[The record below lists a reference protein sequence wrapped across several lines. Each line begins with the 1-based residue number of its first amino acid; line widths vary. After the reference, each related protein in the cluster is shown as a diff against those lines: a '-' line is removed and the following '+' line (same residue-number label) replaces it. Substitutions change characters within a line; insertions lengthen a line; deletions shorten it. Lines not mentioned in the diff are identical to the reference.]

1 MKKFILNSILFLFIL
16 NSYSQQKN
24 KDASFKSSQLE
35 YKFIPSITDQIKDG
49 TFIYAEES
57 NGPEVER
64 KDKKLRLNKATVGK
78 GFPLGDDP
86 LLYIQNNATIK
97 ASKEPIIVFETMT
110 SSNSCPSDPT
120 GSVGPN
126 HYLAAWNSAYQV
138 YDKEGNNL
146 TPASSLTSLFGQDN
160 FGDPVVLYDAQVDRF
175 VITSMGQSS
184 LQLAIS
190 QTSDPVNGGWHV
202 YSASSSLTVFQTT
215 GLPDYPHYAI
225 WSDGYYVSVNANA
238 NDFYVLE
245 RDKIIDGNPTA
256 TIQAGSAP
264 SLATGGLASPHFFS
278 VTGDN
283 HPANGNATMVYFQD
297 DTWGGVSQDHLKLW
311 TVNIDWSNPNNSSI
325 SNPSQINTA
334 SFNSVFDGGSFQNLT
349 LPNGYDI
356 DACQGIVMQLAQF
369 RKFPSHNSAIF
380 NFTIDVDGSSA
391 KKAGIR
397 WYELRQDADGEPWTI
412 YQEGTYTAPDGKNAF
427 VGSMAMDLQGNIGMG
442 YTSMSTS
449 ENIAINYTGRYA
461 TDPLNQMTVSEENIA
476 TSTANPNSCGGR
488 YADYAHLSVD
498 PTNDKTFWFVSEY
511 FSPGRRD
518 VVGAFQIAA
527 NYANDIGVVS
537 VDTPVSGLLSNSE
550 SVTVSIFN
558 YGEDAVSNFD
568 VSYQLD
574 SGTIITETY
583 SGTVESTE
591 TVQHTFSTTADLST
605 VGQTYVIYSYTSLSG
620 DEDSSND
627 GITKD
632 VQHLNP
638 NDLGVTGISSP
649 VSGTNLSATELVT
662 IEITN
667 FGGAEQSNF
676 EVSYEFNGEQVTEIV
691 DGPLAGNSS
700 TDYIFTQTADLSAFG
715 LYEITVTVNI
725 ENDSDD
731 SNNSISVNINNSNC
745 TPTGDLSFGDGFHL
759 FQVGDINN
767 NTGSGGP
774 GYEDFTNLSTDLE
787 QGSTN
792 DLTVTTGYGNQNIR
806 VWIDFNDDFVFT
818 LDEVVVDNYV
828 IAPGGA
834 AGSYTETM
842 QLVVPD
848 DAGLGEHIMRAKT
861 NWNAPVPD
869 DACEETNYG
878 ETEDYIVNI
887 VESLGIDDSIL
898 ANSEFRIISQDNN
911 QFNISLSTLYNK
923 DISFSVY
930 NVSGQVIVFN
940 NISKN
945 SDKYLYD
952 LDMSYAAAG
961 VYLVKMGNSS
971 IGHRVGKIIVK

>member
-1 MKKFILNSILFLFIL
+1 MVKNIKLLVSIVGFFLFIS
-16 NSYSQQKN
+16 SYSQQSEIQKPSWTATL
-24 KDASFKSSQLE
+24 DYRFV
-35 YKFIPSITDQIKDG
+35 PSISDQIKDG
-49 TFIYAEES
+49 TFIPADEDAY
-57 NGPEVER
+57 
-64 KDKKLRLNKATVGK
+64 KKLGREKRWHGNKVVPGK
-78 GFPLGDDP
+78 GLPNGDDP
-86 LLYIQNNATIK
+86 LLYLQENVVTK
-97 ASKEPIIVFETMT
+97 SSRDPILTFETT
-110 SSNSCPSDPT
+110 SNTATPSDPT
-120 GSVGPN
+120 GEIGRDYYFAS
-126 HYLAAWNSAYQV
+126 WNSSFRFF
-138 YDKEGNNL
+138 NL
-146 TPASSLTSLFGQDN
+146 DGTAASPPSSLSTLFGSDES
-160 FGDPVVLYDAQVDRF
+160 GDPIAMYDSEADRYI
-175 VITSMGQSS
+175 ITSMGSS
-184 LQLAIS
+184 GLNFAIS
-190 QTSDPVNGGWHV
+190 QTNDPILGGWHV
-202 YSASSSLTVFQTT
+202 YNAMSFGTDGQF
-215 GLPDYPHYAI
+215 PDYPKYSI
-225 WSDGYYVSVNANA
+225 WSDGYYCTTNTSAN
-238 NDFYVLE
+238 NLYVLE
-245 RDKIIDGNPTA
+245 RDKIIDGDPTA
-256 TIQAGSAP
+256 SIQGFDAPQMITSGFASAQV
-264 SLATGGLASPHFFS
+264 LDITN
-278 VTGDN
+278 DD
-283 HPANGNATMVYFQD
+283 HPAAGNATMVYMQD
-297 DTWGGVSQDHLKLW
+297 DAWNQVLTDHLKIW
-311 TVNIDWSNPNNSSI
+311 TINIDWENSNNSSI
-325 SNPSQINTA
+325 STPYQLPTS
-334 SFNSVFDGGSFQNLT
+334 SFTSVFDGGSFANLT
-349 LPNGYDI
+349 QSSGPDI
-356 DACQGIVMQLAQF
+356 DAMQATLMNQAQF
-369 RKFPSHNSAIF
+369 RKFPTHNSAVF
-380 NFTIDVDGSSA
+380 NFVVDVLSGSDEQA
-391 KKAGIR
+391 AVR
-397 WYELRQDADGEPWTI
+397 WYELRQDADGEPWVI
-412 YQEGTYTAPDGKNAF
+412 YQEGTYTAPEGRHAF
-427 VGSMAMDLQGNIGMG
+427 GASMAMDIQGNIGMG
-442 YTSMSTS
+442 YTSMSETAP
-449 ENIAINYTGRYA
+449 ITLRYTGRYA
-461 TDPLNQMTVSEENIA
+461 NDPSGQMTIEENLIGQSNA
-476 TSTANPNSCGGR
+476 TNPNTR
-488 YADYAHLSVD
+488 YADYAHMSVD
-498 PTNDKTFWFVSEY
+498 PSNDKTFWFISEY
-511 FSPGRRD
+511 FKPGRRD
-518 VVGAFQIAA
+518 LVGTFQIAA

-605 VGQTYVIYSYTSLSG
+605 VGQTYVINSYTSLSG

-627 GITKD
+627 GITED
-632 VQHLNP
+632 IQHLNP

-676 EVSYEFNGEQVTEIV
+676 EVSYEINGEQVTETV

-715 LYEITVTVNI
+715 LYEITAIVNI

-848 DAGLGEHIMRAKT
+848 DATLGEHIMRAKT

-869 DACEETNYG
+869 DACEETQYA

-971 IGHRVGKIIVK
+971 IGYRVGKIIVK

>member
-1 MKKFILNSILFLFIL
+1 MVKDTKILFSLLGFFLFSF
-16 NSYSQQKN
+16 SYSQQSETQKPSWT
-24 KDASFKSSQLE
+24 ATLE
-35 YKFIPSITDQIKDG
+35 YRFVPSISDQIKDG
-49 TFIYAEES
+49 TFVPADE
-57 NGPEVER
+57 
-64 KDKKLRLNKATVGK
+64 DAHKKLGREKRWHGNKVVPGK
-78 GFPLGDDP
+78 GLPNGDDP
-86 LLYIQNNATIK
+86 LLYLQENVVTK
-97 ASKEPIIVFETMT
+97 SSRDPILTFETT
-110 SSNSCPSDPT
+110 SNTATPSDPT
-120 GSVGPN
+120 GEIGRDYYFAS
-126 HYLAAWNSAYQV
+126 WNSSFRFFNIDGTTAS
-138 YDKEGNNL
+138 
-146 TPASSLTSLFGQDN
+146 PPSSLSTLFGNDES
-160 FGDPVVLYDAQVDRF
+160 GDPIAMYDSEADRYI
-175 VITSMGQSS
+175 ITSMGGSG
-184 LQLAIS
+184 LNFAIS
-190 QTSDPVNGGWHV
+190 QTNDPILGGWHV
-202 YSASSSLTVFQTT
+202 YNASSFGTDGQF
-215 GLPDYPHYAI
+215 PDYPKYSI
-225 WSDGYYVSVNANA
+225 WSDGYYCTTNTSAN
-238 NDFYVLE
+238 NLYVLE
-245 RDKIIDGNPTA
+245 RDKIIDGDPTA
-256 TIQAGSAP
+256 SIQGFNAPQMITSGFASAQV
-264 SLATGGLASPHFFS
+264 LDITN
-278 VTGDN
+278 DD
-283 HPANGNATMVYFQD
+283 HPAAGNATMVYLQD
-297 DTWGGVSQDHLKLW
+297 DAWNQVLTDHLKIW
-311 TVNIDWSNPNNSSI
+311 TINIDWENPNNSSM
-325 SNPSQINTA
+325 STPYQLPTS
-334 SFNSVFDGGSFQNLT
+334 SFTSVFDGGSFANLT
-349 LPNGYDI
+349 QSSGPDI
-356 DACQGIVMQLAQF
+356 DAMQATLMNQAQF
-369 RKFPSHNSAIF
+369 RKFPTHNSAVF
-380 NFTIDVDGSSA
+380 NFVVDVLSGSDEQA
-391 KKAGIR
+391 AVR
-397 WYELRQDADGEPWTI
+397 WYELRQDADGEPWVI
-412 YQEGTYTAPDGKNAF
+412 YQEGTYTAPDGRHAF
-427 VGSMAMDLQGNIGMG
+427 GASMAMDIQGNIGMG
-442 YTSMSTS
+442 YTSMSETAP
-449 ENIAINYTGRYA
+449 ITLRYTGRYA
-461 TDPLNQMTVSEENIA
+461 NDPSGQMTIEENLIGQSNA
-476 TSTANPNSCGGR
+476 TNPNTR
-488 YADYAHLSVD
+488 YADYAHMSVD
-498 PTNDKTFWFVSEY
+498 PSNDKTFWFISEY
-511 FSPGRRD
+511 FKPGRRD
-518 VVGAFQIAA
+518 LVGTFQIAA

-627 GITKD
+627 GTTEDI
-632 VQHLNP
+632 QHLNP
-638 NDLGVTGISSP
+638 NDLGVTEILSP
-649 VSGTNLSATELVT
+649 VSGTNLSANELVT

-676 EVSYEFNGEQVTEIV
+676 EVSYELNGEQVTETV

-715 LYEITVTVNI
+715 LYEITATVNI
-725 ENDSDD
+725 ENDSDE
-731 SNNSISVNINNSNC
+731 SNNSISVNVNNSNC

-767 NTGSGGP
+767 NTGEGGP

-828 IAPGGA
+828 IAPGSA
-834 AGSYTETM
+834 AGDYTETM

-848 DAGLGEHIMRAKT
+848 DATLGEHIMRAKT

-911 QFNISLSTLYNK
+911 QFNISLSTLYND

-971 IGHRVGKIIVK
+971 IGYRVGKIIVK

>member
-1 MKKFILNSILFLFIL
+1 MVKNIKLLVSLFGFFLFIS
-16 NSYSQQKN
+16 SYSQQSEIQKPSWTATL
-24 KDASFKSSQLE
+24 DYRFV
-35 YKFIPSITDQIKDG
+35 PSISDQIKDG
-49 TFIYAEES
+49 TFVPADEDAY
-57 NGPEVER
+57 
-64 KDKKLRLNKATVGK
+64 KKLGREKRWHGNKVVPGK
-78 GFPLGDDP
+78 GLPNGDDP
-86 LLYIQNNATIK
+86 LLYLQENVVTK
-97 ASKEPIIVFETMT
+97 SSRDPILTFETT
-110 SSNSCPSDPT
+110 SNTATPSDPT
-120 GSVGPN
+120 GEIGRDYYFAS
-126 HYLAAWNSAYQV
+126 WNSSFRFFNIDGTTAS
-138 YDKEGNNL
+138 
-146 TPASSLTSLFGQDN
+146 PPSSLSTLFGNDES
-160 FGDPVVLYDAQVDRF
+160 GDPIAMYDSEADRYI
-175 VITSMGQSS
+175 ITSMGSS
-184 LQLAIS
+184 GLNFAIS
-190 QTSDPVNGGWHV
+190 QTNDPILGGWHV
-202 YSASSSLTVFQTT
+202 YNAMSFGTDGQF
-215 GLPDYPHYAI
+215 PDYPKYSI
-225 WSDGYYVSVNANA
+225 WSDGYYCTTNTSAN
-238 NDFYVLE
+238 NLYVLE
-245 RDKIIDGNPTA
+245 RDKIIDGDPTA
-256 TIQAGSAP
+256 SIQGFDAPQMITSGFASAQV
-264 SLATGGLASPHFFS
+264 LDITN
-278 VTGDN
+278 DD
-283 HPANGNATMVYFQD
+283 HPAPGNATMVYMQD
-297 DTWGGVSQDHLKLW
+297 DAWNQVLTDHLKIW
-311 TVNIDWSNPNNSSI
+311 TINIDWDNSNNSSI
-325 SNPSQINTA
+325 STPYQLPTS
-334 SFNSVFDGGSFQNLT
+334 SFTSVFDGGSFANLT
-349 LPNGYDI
+349 QSSGPDI
-356 DACQGIVMQLAQF
+356 DAMQATLMNQAQF
-369 RKFPSHNSAIF
+369 RKFPTHNSAVF
-380 NFTIDVDGSSA
+380 NFVVDVLSGSDELA
-391 KKAGIR
+391 AVR
-397 WYELRQDADGEPWTI
+397 WYELRQDADGEPWVI
-412 YQEGTYTAPDGKNAF
+412 YQEGTYTAPEGRHAF
-427 VGSMAMDLQGNIGMG
+427 GASMAMDIQGNIGMG
-442 YTSMSTS
+442 YTSMSATAP
-449 ENIAINYTGRYA
+449 ITLRYTGRYA
-461 TDPLNQMTVSEENIA
+461 NDPSGQMTIEENLIGQSNA
-476 TSTANPNSCGGR
+476 TNPNTR
-488 YADYAHLSVD
+488 YADYAHMSVD
-498 PTNDKTFWFVSEY
+498 PSNDKTFWFISEY
-511 FSPGRRD
+511 FKPGRRD
-518 VVGAFQIAA
+518 LVGTFQIAA

-627 GITKD
+627 GITQD

-676 EVSYEFNGEQVTEIV
+676 EVSYELNGEQVTETV

-715 LYEITVTVNI
+715 LYEITATVNI

-818 LDEVVVDNYV
+818 LDEIVVDNYV

-848 DAGLGEHIMRAKT
+848 DAILGEHIMRAKT

-887 VESLGIDDSIL
+887 VESLGIDDSVL

-911 QFNISLSTLYNK
+911 QFNISLSTLYNE

-930 NVSGQVIVFN
+930 NISGQVIVFN

-971 IGHRVGKIIVK
+971 IGYRVGKIIVK

>member
-1 MKKFILNSILFLFIL
+1 MVKDTKILFSLLGFFLFSF
-16 NSYSQQKN
+16 SYSQQSETQKPSWT
-24 KDASFKSSQLE
+24 ATLE
-35 YKFIPSITDQIKDG
+35 YRFVPSISDQIKDG
-49 TFIYAEES
+49 TFVPADE
-57 NGPEVER
+57 
-64 KDKKLRLNKATVGK
+64 DAHKKLGREKRWHGNKVVPGK
-78 GFPLGDDP
+78 GLPNGDDP
-86 LLYIQNNATIK
+86 LLYLQENVVTK
-97 ASKEPIIVFETMT
+97 SSRDPILTFETT
-110 SSNSCPSDPT
+110 SNTATPSDPT
-120 GSVGPN
+120 GEIGRDYYFAS
-126 HYLAAWNSAYQV
+126 WNSSFRFFNIDGTTAS
-138 YDKEGNNL
+138 
-146 TPASSLTSLFGQDN
+146 PPSSLSTLFGNDES
-160 FGDPVVLYDAQVDRF
+160 GDPIAMYDSEADRYI
-175 VITSMGQSS
+175 ITSMGGSG
-184 LQLAIS
+184 LNFAIS
-190 QTSDPVNGGWHV
+190 QTNDPILGGWHV
-202 YSASSSLTVFQTT
+202 YNASSFGTDGQF
-215 GLPDYPHYAI
+215 PDYPKYSI
-225 WSDGYYVSVNANA
+225 WSDGYYCTTNTSAN
-238 NDFYVLE
+238 NLYVLE
-245 RDKIIDGNPTA
+245 RDKIIDGDPTA
-256 TIQAGSAP
+256 SIQGFNAPQMITSGFASAQV
-264 SLATGGLASPHFFS
+264 LDITN
-278 VTGDN
+278 DD
-283 HPANGNATMVYFQD
+283 HPAAGNATMVYLQD
-297 DTWGGVSQDHLKLW
+297 DAWNQVLTDHLKIW
-311 TVNIDWSNPNNSSI
+311 TINIDWENPNNSSM
-325 SNPSQINTA
+325 STPYQLPTS
-334 SFNSVFDGGSFQNLT
+334 SFTSVFDGGSFANLT
-349 LPNGYDI
+349 QSSGPDI
-356 DACQGIVMQLAQF
+356 DAMQATLMNQAQF
-369 RKFPSHNSAIF
+369 RKFPTHNSAVF
-380 NFTIDVDGSSA
+380 NFVVDVLSGSDEQA
-391 KKAGIR
+391 AVR
-397 WYELRQDADGEPWTI
+397 WYELRQDADGEPWFI
-412 YQEGTYTAPDGKNAF
+412 YQEGTYTAPDGRHAF
-427 VGSMAMDLQGNIGMG
+427 GASMAMDIQGNIGMG
-442 YTSMSTS
+442 YTSMSETAP
-449 ENIAINYTGRYA
+449 ITLRYTGRYA
-461 TDPLNQMTVSEENIA
+461 NDPSGQMTIEENLIGQSNA
-476 TSTANPNSCGGR
+476 TNPNTR
-488 YADYAHLSVD
+488 YADYAHMSVD
-498 PTNDKTFWFVSEY
+498 PSNDKTFWFISEY
-511 FSPGRRD
+511 FKPGRRD
-518 VVGAFQIAA
+518 LVGTFQIAA

-605 VGQTYVIYSYTSLSG
+605 VGQTYVIYSYTALSG

-649 VSGTNLSATELVT
+649 VSGTNLSANELVT

-676 EVSYEFNGEQVTEIV
+676 EVSYELNGEQVTETV

-715 LYEITVTVNI
+715 LYEITATVNI
-725 ENDSDD
+725 ENDSDE
-731 SNNSISVNINNSNC
+731 SNNSISVNVNNSNC

-767 NTGSGGP
+767 NTGEGGP

-828 IAPGGA
+828 IAPGSA
-834 AGSYTETM
+834 AGDYTETM

-848 DAGLGEHIMRAKT
+848 DATLGEHIMRAKT

-911 QFNISLSTLYNK
+911 QFNISLSTLYND

-971 IGHRVGKIIVK
+971 IGYRVGKIIVK

>member
-1 MKKFILNSILFLFIL
+1 MVKDTKILFSLLGFFLFSF
-16 NSYSQQKN
+16 SYSQQSETQKPSWT
-24 KDASFKSSQLE
+24 ATLE
-35 YKFIPSITDQIKDG
+35 YRFVPSISDQIKDG
-49 TFIYAEES
+49 TFVPADE
-57 NGPEVER
+57 
-64 KDKKLRLNKATVGK
+64 DAHKKLGREKRWHGNKVVPGK
-78 GFPLGDDP
+78 GLPNGDDP
-86 LLYIQNNATIK
+86 LLYLQENVVTK
-97 ASKEPIIVFETMT
+97 SSRDPILTFETT
-110 SSNSCPSDPT
+110 SNTATPSDPT
-120 GSVGPN
+120 GEIGRDYYFAS
-126 HYLAAWNSAYQV
+126 WNSSFRFFNIDGTTAS
-138 YDKEGNNL
+138 
-146 TPASSLTSLFGQDN
+146 PPSSLSTLFGNDES
-160 FGDPVVLYDAQVDRF
+160 GDPIAMYDSEADRYI
-175 VITSMGQSS
+175 ITSMGGSG
-184 LQLAIS
+184 LNFAIS
-190 QTSDPVNGGWHV
+190 QTNDPILGGWHV
-202 YSASSSLTVFQTT
+202 YNASSFGTDGQF
-215 GLPDYPHYAI
+215 PDYPKYSI
-225 WSDGYYVSVNANA
+225 WSDGYYCTTNTSAN
-238 NDFYVLE
+238 NLYVLE
-245 RDKIIDGNPTA
+245 RDKIIDGDPTA
-256 TIQAGSAP
+256 SIQGFNAPQMITSGFASAQV
-264 SLATGGLASPHFFS
+264 LDITN
-278 VTGDN
+278 DD
-283 HPANGNATMVYFQD
+283 HPAAGNATMVYLQD
-297 DTWGGVSQDHLKLW
+297 DAWNQVLTDHLKIW
-311 TVNIDWSNPNNSSI
+311 TINIDWENPNNSSM
-325 SNPSQINTA
+325 STPYQLPTS
-334 SFNSVFDGGSFQNLT
+334 SFTSVFDGGSFANLT
-349 LPNGYDI
+349 QSSGPDI
-356 DACQGIVMQLAQF
+356 DAMQATLMNQAQF
-369 RKFPSHNSAIF
+369 RKFPTHNSAVF
-380 NFTIDVDGSSA
+380 NFVVDVLSGSDEQA
-391 KKAGIR
+391 AVR
-397 WYELRQDADGEPWTI
+397 WYELRQDADGEPWVI
-412 YQEGTYTAPDGKNAF
+412 YQEGTYTAPDGRHAF
-427 VGSMAMDLQGNIGMG
+427 GASMAMDIQGNIGMG
-442 YTSMSTS
+442 YTSMSETAP
-449 ENIAINYTGRYA
+449 ITLRYTGRYA
-461 TDPLNQMTVSEENIA
+461 NDPSGQMTIEENLIGQSNA
-476 TSTANPNSCGGR
+476 TNPNTR
-488 YADYAHLSVD
+488 YADYAHMSVD
-498 PTNDKTFWFVSEY
+498 PSNDKTFWFISEY
-511 FSPGRRD
+511 FKPGRRD
-518 VVGAFQIAA
+518 LVGTFQIAA

-605 VGQTYVIYSYTSLSG
+605 VGQTYVIYSYTALSG

-649 VSGTNLSATELVT
+649 VSGTNLSANELVT

-676 EVSYEFNGEQVTEIV
+676 EVSYELNGEQVTETV

-715 LYEITVTVNI
+715 LYEITATVNI
-725 ENDSDD
+725 ENDSDE
-731 SNNSISVNINNSNC
+731 SNNSISVNVNNSNC

-767 NTGSGGP
+767 NTGEGGP

-828 IAPGGA
+828 IAPGSA
-834 AGSYTETM
+834 AGDYTETM

-848 DAGLGEHIMRAKT
+848 DATLGEHIMRAKT

-911 QFNISLSTLYNK
+911 QFNISLSTLYND

-971 IGHRVGKIIVK
+971 IGYRVGKIVVK

>member
-1 MKKFILNSILFLFIL
+1 MVKNIKLLVSLLGFFLFSS
-16 NSYSQQKN
+16 SYSQQSEIQKPSWTATL
-24 KDASFKSSQLE
+24 DYRFV
-35 YKFIPSITDQIKDG
+35 PSISDQIKDG
-49 TFIYAEES
+49 TFVPADE
-57 NGPEVER
+57 
-64 KDKKLRLNKATVGK
+64 DAHKKLGREKRWHGNKVVPGK
-78 GFPLGDDP
+78 GLPNGDDP
-86 LLYIQNNATIK
+86 LLYLQENVVTK
-97 ASKEPIIVFETMT
+97 SSRDPILTFETT
-110 SSNSCPSDPT
+110 SNTATPSDPT
-120 GSVGPN
+120 GEIGRDYYFAS
-126 HYLAAWNSAYQV
+126 WNSSFRFFNIDGTTASP
-138 YDKEGNNL
+138 
-146 TPASSLTSLFGQDN
+146 PASLSTLFGNDES
-160 FGDPVVLYDAQVDRF
+160 GDPIALYDSEADRYI
-175 VITSMGQSS
+175 ITSMGSS
-184 LQLAIS
+184 GLNFAIS
-190 QTSDPVNGGWHV
+190 QTNDPILGGWHV
-202 YSASSSLTVFQTT
+202 YNAMSFGTDGQF
-215 GLPDYPHYAI
+215 PDYPKYSI
-225 WSDGYYVSVNANA
+225 WSDGYYCTTNTSAN
-238 NDFYVLE
+238 NLYVLE
-245 RDKIIDGNPTA
+245 RDKIIDGDPTA
-256 TIQAGSAP
+256 SIQGFNAPQMITSGFASAQV
-264 SLATGGLASPHFFS
+264 LDITN
-278 VTGDN
+278 DD
-283 HPANGNATMVYFQD
+283 HPAPGNATMVYMQD
-297 DTWGGVSQDHLKLW
+297 DAWNQVPTDHLKIW
-311 TVNIDWSNPNNSSI
+311 TINIDWDNSNNSSI
-325 SNPSQINTA
+325 STPYQLPTS
-334 SFNSVFDGGSFQNLT
+334 SFTSVFDGGSFANLT
-349 LPNGYDI
+349 QSSGPDI
-356 DACQGIVMQLAQF
+356 DAMQATLMNQAQF
-369 RKFPSHNSAIF
+369 RKFPTHNSAVF
-380 NFTIDVDGSSA
+380 NFVVDVLSGSDEQA
-391 KKAGIR
+391 AVR
-397 WYELRQDADGEPWTI
+397 WYELRQDADGEPWVI
-412 YQEGTYTAPDGKNAF
+412 YQEGTYTAPDGRHAF
-427 VGSMAMDLQGNIGMG
+427 GASMAMDIQGNIGMG
-442 YTSMSTS
+442 YTSMSATAP
-449 ENIAINYTGRYA
+449 ITLRYTGRYA
-461 TDPLNQMTVSEENIA
+461 NDPSGQMTIEENLIGQSNA
-476 TSTANPNSCGGR
+476 TNPNTR
-488 YADYAHLSVD
+488 YADYAHMSVD
-498 PTNDKTFWFVSEY
+498 PSNDKTFWFISEY
-511 FSPGRRD
+511 FKPGRRD
-518 VVGAFQIAA
+518 LVGTFQIAA
-527 NYANDIGVVS
+527 NYSNDIGVVS

-605 VGQTYVIYSYTSLSG
+605 VGQTYVIVSYTSLSG

-627 GITKD
+627 GITQD

-638 NDLGVTGISSP
+638 NDLGVTEILSP

-676 EVSYEFNGEQVTEIV
+676 EVSYELNGEPVTETV

-700 TDYIFTQTADLSAFG
+700 IDYIFTQTADLSAFG
-715 LYEITVTVNI
+715 LYEITATVNI

-745 TPTGDLSFGDGFHL
+745 TPTGDLSYGDGFHL

-774 GYEDFTNLSTDLE
+774 GYEDFTNLSTALE

-848 DAGLGEHIMRAKT
+848 DATLGEHIMRAKT

-887 VESLGIDDSIL
+887 VESLGIDDSVL

-911 QFNISLSTLYNK
+911 QFNISLSTLYNE

-930 NVSGQVIVFN
+930 NISGQVIVFN

-945 SDKYLYD
+945 TDKYLYD

-971 IGHRVGKIIVK
+971 IGYRVGKIIVK

>member
-1 MKKFILNSILFLFIL
+1 MVKDTKILFSLLGFFLFSF
-16 NSYSQQKN
+16 SYSQQ
-24 KDASFKSSQLE
+24 SESQKPSWTATLE
-35 YKFIPSITDQIKDG
+35 YRFVPSISDQIKDG
-49 TFIYAEES
+49 TFVPADE
-57 NGPEVER
+57 
-64 KDKKLRLNKATVGK
+64 DAHKKLGREKRWHGNKVVPGK
-78 GFPLGDDP
+78 GLPNGDDP
-86 LLYIQNNATIK
+86 LLYLQENVVTK
-97 ASKEPIIVFETMT
+97 SSRDPILTFETT
-110 SSNSCPSDPT
+110 SNTATPSDPT
-120 GSVGPN
+120 GEIGRDYYFAS
-126 HYLAAWNSAYQV
+126 WNSSFRFFNIDGTTAS
-138 YDKEGNNL
+138 
-146 TPASSLTSLFGQDN
+146 PPSSLSTLFGNDES
-160 FGDPVVLYDAQVDRF
+160 GDPIAMYDSEADRYI
-175 VITSMGQSS
+175 ITSMGGSG
-184 LQLAIS
+184 LNFAIS
-190 QTSDPVNGGWHV
+190 QTNDPILGGWHV
-202 YSASSSLTVFQTT
+202 YNASSFGTDGQF
-215 GLPDYPHYAI
+215 PDYPKYSI
-225 WSDGYYVSVNANA
+225 WSDGYYCTTNTSAN
-238 NDFYVLE
+238 NLYVLE
-245 RDKIIDGNPTA
+245 RDKIIDGDPTA
-256 TIQAGSAP
+256 SIQGFNAPQMITSGFASAQV
-264 SLATGGLASPHFFS
+264 LDITN
-278 VTGDN
+278 DD
-283 HPANGNATMVYFQD
+283 HPAAGNATMVYLQD
-297 DTWGGVSQDHLKLW
+297 DAWNQVLTDHLKIW
-311 TVNIDWSNPNNSSI
+311 TINIDWENPNNSSM
-325 SNPSQINTA
+325 STPYQLPTS
-334 SFNSVFDGGSFQNLT
+334 SFTSVFDGGSFANLT
-349 LPNGYDI
+349 QSSGPDI
-356 DACQGIVMQLAQF
+356 DAMQATLMNQAQF
-369 RKFPSHNSAIF
+369 RKFPTHNSAVF
-380 NFTIDVDGSSA
+380 NFVVDVLSGSDEQA
-391 KKAGIR
+391 AVR
-397 WYELRQDADGEPWTI
+397 WYELRQDADGEPWVI
-412 YQEGTYTAPDGKNAF
+412 YQEGTYTAPDGRHAF
-427 VGSMAMDLQGNIGMG
+427 GASMAMDIQGNIGMG
-442 YTSMSTS
+442 YTSMSETAP
-449 ENIAINYTGRYA
+449 ITLRYTGRYA
-461 TDPLNQMTVSEENIA
+461 NDPSGQMTIEENLIGQSNA
-476 TSTANPNSCGGR
+476 TNPNTR
-488 YADYAHLSVD
+488 YADYAHMSVD
-498 PTNDKTFWFVSEY
+498 PSNDKTFWFISEY
-511 FSPGRRD
+511 FKPGRRD
-518 VVGAFQIAA
+518 LVGTFQIAA

-605 VGQTYVIYSYTSLSG
+605 VGQTYVIYSYTALSG

-632 VQHLNP
+632 VQHLNT

-649 VSGTNLSATELVT
+649 VSGTNLSANELVT

-676 EVSYEFNGEQVTEIV
+676 EVSYELNGEQVTETV

-715 LYEITVTVNI
+715 LYEITATVNI
-725 ENDSDD
+725 ENDSDE
-731 SNNSISVNINNSNC
+731 SNNSISVNVNNSNC

-767 NTGSGGP
+767 NTGEGGP

-828 IAPGGA
+828 IAPGSA
-834 AGSYTETM
+834 AGDYTETM

-848 DAGLGEHIMRAKT
+848 DATLGEHIMRAKT

-887 VESLGIDDSIL
+887 VESLGIDDSVL

-911 QFNISLSTLYNK
+911 QFNISLSTLYND

-971 IGHRVGKIIVK
+971 IGYRVGKIIVK

>member
-1 MKKFILNSILFLFIL
+1 MVKNIKLLVSLFGFFLFIS
-16 NSYSQQKN
+16 SYSQQSEIQKPSWTATL
-24 KDASFKSSQLE
+24 DYRFV
-35 YKFIPSITDQIKDG
+35 PSISDQIKDG
-49 TFIYAEES
+49 TFVPADEDAY
-57 NGPEVER
+57 
-64 KDKKLRLNKATVGK
+64 KKLGREKRWHGNKVVPGK
-78 GFPLGDDP
+78 GLPNGDDP
-86 LLYIQNNATIK
+86 LLYLQENVVTK
-97 ASKEPIIVFETMT
+97 SSRDPILTFETT
-110 SSNSCPSDPT
+110 SNTATPSDPT
-120 GSVGPN
+120 GEIGRDYYFAS
-126 HYLAAWNSAYQV
+126 WNSSFRFFNIDGTTAS
-138 YDKEGNNL
+138 
-146 TPASSLTSLFGQDN
+146 PPSSLSTLFGNDES
-160 FGDPVVLYDAQVDRF
+160 GDPIAMYDSEADRYI
-175 VITSMGQSS
+175 ITSMGSS
-184 LQLAIS
+184 GLNFAIS
-190 QTSDPVNGGWHV
+190 QTNDPILGGWHV
-202 YSASSSLTVFQTT
+202 YNAMSFGTDGQF
-215 GLPDYPHYAI
+215 PDYPKYSI
-225 WSDGYYVSVNANA
+225 WSDGYYCTTNTSAN
-238 NDFYVLE
+238 NLYVLE
-245 RDKIIDGNPTA
+245 RDKIIDGDPTA
-256 TIQAGSAP
+256 SIQGFDAPQMITSGFASAQV
-264 SLATGGLASPHFFS
+264 LDITN
-278 VTGDN
+278 DD
-283 HPANGNATMVYFQD
+283 HPAPGNATMVYMQD
-297 DTWGGVSQDHLKLW
+297 DAWNQVLTDHLKIW
-311 TVNIDWSNPNNSSI
+311 TINIDWDNSNNSSI
-325 SNPSQINTA
+325 STPYQLPTS
-334 SFNSVFDGGSFQNLT
+334 SFTSVFDGGSFANLT
-349 LPNGYDI
+349 QSSGPDI
-356 DACQGIVMQLAQF
+356 DAMQATLMNQAQF
-369 RKFPSHNSAIF
+369 RKFPTHNSAVF
-380 NFTIDVDGSSA
+380 NFVVDVLSGSDELA
-391 KKAGIR
+391 AVR
-397 WYELRQDADGEPWTI
+397 WYELRQDADGEPWVI
-412 YQEGTYTAPDGKNAF
+412 YQEGTYTAPEGRHAF
-427 VGSMAMDLQGNIGMG
+427 GASMAMDIQGNIGMG
-442 YTSMSTS
+442 YTSMSATAP
-449 ENIAINYTGRYA
+449 ITLRYTGRYA
-461 TDPLNQMTVSEENIA
+461 NDPSGQMTIEENLIGQSNA
-476 TSTANPNSCGGR
+476 TNPNTR
-488 YADYAHLSVD
+488 YADYAHMSVD
-498 PTNDKTFWFVSEY
+498 PSNDKTFWFISEY
-511 FSPGRRD
+511 FKPGRRD
-518 VVGAFQIAA
+518 LVGTFQIAA

-627 GITKD
+627 GITQD

-676 EVSYEFNGEQVTEIV
+676 EVSYELNGEQVTETV

-715 LYEITVTVNI
+715 LYEITAIVNI

-848 DAGLGEHIMRAKT
+848 DASLGEHIMRAKT

-869 DACEETNYG
+869 DACEETQYA

-971 IGHRVGKIIVK
+971 IGYRVGKIIVK

>member
-1 MKKFILNSILFLFIL
+1 MVKDTKILFSLLGFFLFSF
-16 NSYSQQKN
+16 SYSQQSETQKPSWT
-24 KDASFKSSQLE
+24 ATLE
-35 YKFIPSITDQIKDG
+35 YRFVPSISDQIKDG
-49 TFIYAEES
+49 TFVPADE
-57 NGPEVER
+57 
-64 KDKKLRLNKATVGK
+64 DAHKKLGREKRWHGNKVVPGK
-78 GFPLGDDP
+78 GLPNGDDP
-86 LLYIQNNATIK
+86 LLYLQENVVTKN
-97 ASKEPIIVFETMT
+97 SRDPILTFETT
-110 SSNSCPSDPT
+110 SNTATPSDPT
-120 GSVGPN
+120 GEIGRDYYFAS
-126 HYLAAWNSAYQV
+126 WNSSFRFFNIDGTTAS
-138 YDKEGNNL
+138 
-146 TPASSLTSLFGQDN
+146 PPSSLSTLFGNDES
-160 FGDPVVLYDAQVDRF
+160 GDPIAMYDSEADRYI
-175 VITSMGQSS
+175 ITSMGGSG
-184 LQLAIS
+184 LNFAIS
-190 QTSDPVNGGWHV
+190 QTNDPILGGWHV
-202 YSASSSLTVFQTT
+202 YNASSFGTDGQF
-215 GLPDYPHYAI
+215 PDYPKYSI
-225 WSDGYYVSVNANA
+225 WSDGYYCTTNTSAN
-238 NDFYVLE
+238 NLYVLE
-245 RDKIIDGNPTA
+245 RDKIIDGDPTA
-256 TIQAGSAP
+256 SIQGFNAPQMITSGFASAQV
-264 SLATGGLASPHFFS
+264 LDITN
-278 VTGDN
+278 DD
-283 HPANGNATMVYFQD
+283 HPAAGNATMVYLQD
-297 DTWGGVSQDHLKLW
+297 DAWNQVLTDHLKIW
-311 TVNIDWSNPNNSSI
+311 TINIDWENPNNSSM
-325 SNPSQINTA
+325 STPYQLPTS
-334 SFNSVFDGGSFQNLT
+334 SFTSVFDGGSFANLT
-349 LPNGYDI
+349 QSSGPDI
-356 DACQGIVMQLAQF
+356 DAMQATLMNQAQF
-369 RKFPSHNSAIF
+369 RKFPTHNSAVF
-380 NFTIDVDGSSA
+380 NFVVDVLSGSDEQA
-391 KKAGIR
+391 AVR
-397 WYELRQDADGEPWTI
+397 WYELRQDADGEPWVI
-412 YQEGTYTAPDGKNAF
+412 YQEGTYTAPDGRHAF
-427 VGSMAMDLQGNIGMG
+427 GASMAMDIQGNIGMG
-442 YTSMSTS
+442 YTSMSETAP
-449 ENIAINYTGRYA
+449 ITLRYTGRYA
-461 TDPLNQMTVSEENIA
+461 NDPSGQMTIEENLIGQSNA
-476 TSTANPNSCGGR
+476 TNPNTR
-488 YADYAHLSVD
+488 YADYAHMSVD
-498 PTNDKTFWFVSEY
+498 PSNDKTFWFISEY
-511 FSPGRRD
+511 FKPGRRD
-518 VVGAFQIAA
+518 LVGTFQIAA

-605 VGQTYVIYSYTSLSG
+605 VGQTYVINSYTSLSG

-627 GITKD
+627 GVTEDI
-632 VQHLNP
+632 QHLNP
-638 NDLGVTGISSP
+638 NDLGVTEILSP
-649 VSGTNLSATELVT
+649 VSGTNLSANELVT

-676 EVSYEFNGEQVTEIV
+676 EVSYELNGEQVTETV

-700 TDYIFTQTADLSAFG
+700 IDYIFTQTADLSAFG
-715 LYEITVTVNI
+715 LYEITATVNI

-848 DAGLGEHIMRAKT
+848 DATLGEHIMRAKT

-887 VESLGIDDSIL
+887 VESLAIDDSIL

-911 QFNISLSTLYNK
+911 QFNISLSTLYND

-971 IGHRVGKIIVK
+971 IGYRVGKIIVK

>member
-1 MKKFILNSILFLFIL
+1 MVKNIKLLVSLFGFFLFIS
-16 NSYSQQKN
+16 SYSQQSEIQKPSWTATL
-24 KDASFKSSQLE
+24 DYRFV
-35 YKFIPSITDQIKDG
+35 PSISDQIKDG
-49 TFIYAEES
+49 TFVPADEDAY
-57 NGPEVER
+57 
-64 KDKKLRLNKATVGK
+64 KKLGREKRWHGNKVVPGK
-78 GFPLGDDP
+78 GLPNGDDP
-86 LLYIQNNATIK
+86 LLYLQENVVTK
-97 ASKEPIIVFETMT
+97 SSRDPILTFETT
-110 SSNSCPSDPT
+110 SNTATPSDPT
-120 GSVGPN
+120 GEIGRDYYFAS
-126 HYLAAWNSAYQV
+126 WNSSFRFFNIDGTTAS
-138 YDKEGNNL
+138 
-146 TPASSLTSLFGQDN
+146 PPSSLSTLFGNDES
-160 FGDPVVLYDAQVDRF
+160 GDPIAMYDSEADRYI
-175 VITSMGQSS
+175 ITSMGSS
-184 LQLAIS
+184 GLNFAIS
-190 QTSDPVNGGWHV
+190 QTNDPILGGWHV
-202 YSASSSLTVFQTT
+202 YNAMSFGTDGQF
-215 GLPDYPHYAI
+215 PDYPKYSI
-225 WSDGYYVSVNANA
+225 WSDGYYCTTNTSAN
-238 NDFYVLE
+238 NLYVLE
-245 RDKIIDGNPTA
+245 RDKIIDGDPTA
-256 TIQAGSAP
+256 SIQGFDAPQMITSGFASAQV
-264 SLATGGLASPHFFS
+264 LDITN
-278 VTGDN
+278 DD
-283 HPANGNATMVYFQD
+283 HPAPGNATMVYVQD
-297 DTWGGVSQDHLKLW
+297 DAWNQVLTDHLKIW
-311 TVNIDWSNPNNSSI
+311 TINIDWDNSNNSSI
-325 SNPSQINTA
+325 STPYQLPTS
-334 SFNSVFDGGSFQNLT
+334 SFTSVFDGGSFANLT
-349 LPNGYDI
+349 QSSGPDI
-356 DACQGIVMQLAQF
+356 DAMQATLMNQAQF
-369 RKFPSHNSAIF
+369 RKFPTHNSAVF
-380 NFTIDVDGSSA
+380 NFVVDVLSGSDELA
-391 KKAGIR
+391 AVR
-397 WYELRQDADGEPWTI
+397 WYELRQDADGEPWVI
-412 YQEGTYTAPDGKNAF
+412 YQEGTYTAPEGRHAF
-427 VGSMAMDLQGNIGMG
+427 GASMAMDIQGNIGMG
-442 YTSMSTS
+442 YTSMSATAP
-449 ENIAINYTGRYA
+449 ITLRYTGRYA
-461 TDPLNQMTVSEENIA
+461 NDPSGQMTIEENLIGQSNA
-476 TSTANPNSCGGR
+476 TNPNTR
-488 YADYAHLSVD
+488 YADYAHMSVD
-498 PTNDKTFWFVSEY
+498 PSNDKTFWFISEY
-511 FSPGRRD
+511 FKPGRRD
-518 VVGAFQIAA
+518 LVGTFQIAA

-627 GITKD
+627 GITQD

-676 EVSYEFNGEQVTEIV
+676 EVSYEINGEQVTETV

-715 LYEITVTVNI
+715 LYEITATVNI

-848 DAGLGEHIMRAKT
+848 DATLGEHIMRAKT

-869 DACEETNYG
+869 DACEETQYA

-971 IGHRVGKIIVK
+971 IGYRVGKIIVK

>member
-1 MKKFILNSILFLFIL
+1 MVKDTKILFSLLGFFLFSF
-16 NSYSQQKN
+16 SYSQQSETQKPSWT
-24 KDASFKSSQLE
+24 ATLE
-35 YKFIPSITDQIKDG
+35 YRFVPSISDQIKDG
-49 TFIYAEES
+49 TFVPADE
-57 NGPEVER
+57 
-64 KDKKLRLNKATVGK
+64 DAHKKLGREKRWHGNKVVPGK
-78 GFPLGDDP
+78 GLPNGDDP
-86 LLYIQNNATIK
+86 LLYLQENVVTKN
-97 ASKEPIIVFETMT
+97 SRDPILTFETT
-110 SSNSCPSDPT
+110 SNTATPSDPT
-120 GSVGPN
+120 GEIGRDYYFAS
-126 HYLAAWNSAYQV
+126 WNSSFRFFNIDGTTAS
-138 YDKEGNNL
+138 
-146 TPASSLTSLFGQDN
+146 PPSSLSTLFGNDES
-160 FGDPVVLYDAQVDRF
+160 GDPIAMYDSEADRYI
-175 VITSMGQSS
+175 ITSMGGSG
-184 LQLAIS
+184 LNFAIS
-190 QTSDPVNGGWHV
+190 QTNDPILGGWHV
-202 YSASSSLTVFQTT
+202 YNASSFGTDGQF
-215 GLPDYPHYAI
+215 PDYPKYSI
-225 WSDGYYVSVNANA
+225 WSDGYYCTTNTSAN
-238 NDFYVLE
+238 NLYVLE
-245 RDKIIDGNPTA
+245 RDKIIDGDPTA
-256 TIQAGSAP
+256 SIQGFNAPQMITSGFASAQV
-264 SLATGGLASPHFFS
+264 LDITN
-278 VTGDN
+278 DD
-283 HPANGNATMVYFQD
+283 HPAAGNATMVYLQD
-297 DTWGGVSQDHLKLW
+297 DAWNQVLTDHLKIW
-311 TVNIDWSNPNNSSI
+311 TINIDWENPNNSSM
-325 SNPSQINTA
+325 STPYQLPTS
-334 SFNSVFDGGSFQNLT
+334 SFTSVFDGGSFANLT
-349 LPNGYDI
+349 QSSGPDI
-356 DACQGIVMQLAQF
+356 DAMQATLMNQAQF
-369 RKFPSHNSAIF
+369 RKFPNHNSAVF
-380 NFTIDVDGSSA
+380 NFVVDVLSGSDEQA
-391 KKAGIR
+391 AVR
-397 WYELRQDADGEPWTI
+397 WYELRQDADGEPWVI
-412 YQEGTYTAPDGKNAF
+412 YQEGTYTAPDGRHAF
-427 VGSMAMDLQGNIGMG
+427 GASMAMDIQGNIGMG
-442 YTSMSTS
+442 YTSMSETAP
-449 ENIAINYTGRYA
+449 ITLRYTGRYA
-461 TDPLNQMTVSEENIA
+461 NDPSGQMTIEENLIGQSNA
-476 TSTANPNSCGGR
+476 TNPNTR
-488 YADYAHLSVD
+488 YADYAHMSVD
-498 PTNDKTFWFVSEY
+498 PSNDKTFWFISEY
-511 FSPGRRD
+511 FKPGRRD
-518 VVGAFQIAA
+518 LVGTFQIAA

-574 SGTIITETY
+574 SGTVITETY

-605 VGQTYVIYSYTSLSG
+605 VGQTYVINSYTSLSG

-627 GITKD
+627 GVTEDI
-632 VQHLNP
+632 QHLNP
-638 NDLGVTGISSP
+638 NDLGVTEILSP
-649 VSGTNLSATELVT
+649 VSGTNLSANELVT

-676 EVSYEFNGEQVTEIV
+676 EVSYELNGEQVTETV
-691 DGPLAGNSS
+691 DGPLAGNS
-700 TDYIFTQTADLSAFG
+700 TIDYIFTQTADLSAFG
-715 LYEITVTVNI
+715 LYEITATVNI

-745 TPTGDLSFGDGFHL
+745 TPTGDLSYGDGFHL

-848 DAGLGEHIMRAKT
+848 DATLGEHIMRAKT

-887 VESLGIDDSIL
+887 VESLAIDDSIL

-911 QFNISLSTLYNK
+911 QFNISLSTLYND

-971 IGHRVGKIIVK
+971 IGYRVGKIIVK

>member
-1 MKKFILNSILFLFIL
+1 MVKNIKLLVSLLGFFLFSS
-16 NSYSQQKN
+16 SYSQQSEIQKPSWTATL
-24 KDASFKSSQLE
+24 DYRFV
-35 YKFIPSITDQIKDG
+35 PSISDQIKDG
-49 TFIYAEES
+49 TFVPADE
-57 NGPEVER
+57 
-64 KDKKLRLNKATVGK
+64 DAHKKLGREKRWHGNKVVPGK
-78 GFPLGDDP
+78 GLPNGDDP
-86 LLYIQNNATIK
+86 LLYLQENVVTK
-97 ASKEPIIVFETMT
+97 SSRDPILTFETT
-110 SSNSCPSDPT
+110 SNTATPSDPT
-120 GSVGPN
+120 GEIGRDYYFAS
-126 HYLAAWNSAYQV
+126 WNSSFRFFNIDGTTASP
-138 YDKEGNNL
+138 
-146 TPASSLTSLFGQDN
+146 PASLSTLFGNDES
-160 FGDPVVLYDAQVDRF
+160 GDPIALYDSEADRYI
-175 VITSMGQSS
+175 ITSMGSS
-184 LQLAIS
+184 GLNFAIS
-190 QTSDPVNGGWHV
+190 QTNDPILGGWHV
-202 YSASSSLTVFQTT
+202 YNAMSFGTDGQF
-215 GLPDYPHYAI
+215 PDYPKYSI
-225 WSDGYYVSVNANA
+225 WSDGYYCTTNTSAN
-238 NDFYVLE
+238 NLYVLE
-245 RDKIIDGNPTA
+245 RDKIIDGDPTA
-256 TIQAGSAP
+256 SIQGFNAPQMITSGFASAQV
-264 SLATGGLASPHFFS
+264 LDITN
-278 VTGDN
+278 DD
-283 HPANGNATMVYFQD
+283 HPAPGNATMVYMQD
-297 DTWGGVSQDHLKLW
+297 DAWNQVPTDHLKIW
-311 TVNIDWSNPNNSSI
+311 TINIDWDNSNNSSI
-325 SNPSQINTA
+325 STPYQLPTS
-334 SFNSVFDGGSFQNLT
+334 SFTSVFDGGSFANLT
-349 LPNGYDI
+349 QSSGPDI
-356 DACQGIVMQLAQF
+356 DAMQATLMNQAQF
-369 RKFPSHNSAIF
+369 RKFPTHNSAVF
-380 NFTIDVDGSSA
+380 NFVVDVLSGSDELA
-391 KKAGIR
+391 AVR
-397 WYELRQDADGEPWTI
+397 WYELRQDADGEPWVI
-412 YQEGTYTAPDGKNAF
+412 YQEGTYTAPDGRHAF
-427 VGSMAMDLQGNIGMG
+427 GASMAMDIQGNIGMG
-442 YTSMSTS
+442 YTSMSATAP
-449 ENIAINYTGRYA
+449 ITLRYTGRYA
-461 TDPLNQMTVSEENIA
+461 NDPSGQMTIEENLIGQSNA
-476 TSTANPNSCGGR
+476 TNPNTR
-488 YADYAHLSVD
+488 YADYAHMSVD
-498 PTNDKTFWFVSEY
+498 PSNDKTFWFISEY
-511 FSPGRRD
+511 FKPGRRD
-518 VVGAFQIAA
+518 LVGTFQIAA
-527 NYANDIGVVS
+527 NYSNDIGVVS

-605 VGQTYVIYSYTSLSG
+605 VGQTYVIVSYTSLSG

-627 GITKD
+627 GITQD

-638 NDLGVTGISSP
+638 NDLGVTEILSP

-676 EVSYEFNGEQVTEIV
+676 EVSYELNGELVTETV

-715 LYEITVTVNI
+715 LYEITATVNI

-745 TPTGDLSFGDGFHL
+745 TPTGDLSYGDGFHL

-774 GYEDFTNLSTDLE
+774 GYEDFTNLSTALE

-848 DAGLGEHIMRAKT
+848 DATLGEHIMRAKT

-887 VESLGIDDSIL
+887 VESLGIDDSVL

-911 QFNISLSTLYNK
+911 QFNISLSTLYNE

-930 NVSGQVIVFN
+930 NISGQVIVFN

-945 SDKYLYD
+945 TDKYLYD

-971 IGHRVGKIIVK
+971 IGYRVGKIIVK

>member
-1 MKKFILNSILFLFIL
+1 MVKNIKLLVSLFGFFLFIS
-16 NSYSQQKN
+16 SYSQQSEIQKPSWTATL
-24 KDASFKSSQLE
+24 DYRFV
-35 YKFIPSITDQIKDG
+35 PSISDQIKDG
-49 TFIYAEES
+49 TFVPADEDAY
-57 NGPEVER
+57 
-64 KDKKLRLNKATVGK
+64 KKLGREKRWHGNKVVPGK
-78 GFPLGDDP
+78 GLPNGDDP
-86 LLYIQNNATIK
+86 LLYLQENVVTK
-97 ASKEPIIVFETMT
+97 SSRDPILTFETT
-110 SSNSCPSDPT
+110 SNTATPSDPT
-120 GSVGPN
+120 GEIGRDYYFAS
-126 HYLAAWNSAYQV
+126 WNSSFRFFNIDGTTAS
-138 YDKEGNNL
+138 
-146 TPASSLTSLFGQDN
+146 PPSSLSTLFGNDES
-160 FGDPVVLYDAQVDRF
+160 GDPIAMYDSEADRYI
-175 VITSMGQSS
+175 ITSMGSS
-184 LQLAIS
+184 GLNFAIS
-190 QTSDPVNGGWHV
+190 QTNDPILGGWHV
-202 YSASSSLTVFQTT
+202 YNAMSFGTDGQF
-215 GLPDYPHYAI
+215 PDYPKYSI
-225 WSDGYYVSVNANA
+225 WSDGYYCTTNTSAN
-238 NDFYVLE
+238 NLYVLE
-245 RDKIIDGNPTA
+245 RDKIIDGDPTA
-256 TIQAGSAP
+256 SIQGFDAPQMITSGFASAQV
-264 SLATGGLASPHFFS
+264 LDITN
-278 VTGDN
+278 DD
-283 HPANGNATMVYFQD
+283 HPAPGNATMVYMQD
-297 DTWGGVSQDHLKLW
+297 DAWNQVLTDHLKIW
-311 TVNIDWSNPNNSSI
+311 TINIDWENPNNSSI
-325 SNPSQINTA
+325 STPYQLPTS
-334 SFNSVFDGGSFQNLT
+334 SFTSVFDGGSFANLT
-349 LPNGYDI
+349 QSSGPDI
-356 DACQGIVMQLAQF
+356 DAMQATLMNQAQF
-369 RKFPSHNSAIF
+369 RKFPTHNSAVF
-380 NFTIDVDGSSA
+380 NFVVDVLSGSDELA
-391 KKAGIR
+391 AVR
-397 WYELRQDADGEPWTI
+397 WYELRQDADGEPWVI
-412 YQEGTYTAPDGKNAF
+412 YQEGTYTAPEGRHAF
-427 VGSMAMDLQGNIGMG
+427 GASMAMDIQGNIGMG
-442 YTSMSTS
+442 YTSMSATAP
-449 ENIAINYTGRYA
+449 ITLRYTGRYA
-461 TDPLNQMTVSEENIA
+461 NDPSGQMTIEENLIGQSNA
-476 TSTANPNSCGGR
+476 TNPNTR
-488 YADYAHLSVD
+488 YADYAHMSVD
-498 PTNDKTFWFVSEY
+498 PSNDKTFWFISEY
-511 FSPGRRD
+511 FKPGRRD
-518 VVGAFQIAA
+518 LVGTFQIAA

-627 GITKD
+627 GITQD

-676 EVSYEFNGEQVTEIV
+676 EVSYELNGEQVTETV

-715 LYEITVTVNI
+715 LYEITATVNI

-848 DAGLGEHIMRAKT
+848 DATLGEHIMRAKT

-869 DACEETNYG
+869 DACEETQYA

-971 IGHRVGKIIVK
+971 IGYRVGKIIVK

>member
-1 MKKFILNSILFLFIL
+1 MVKDTKILFSLLGFFLFSF
-16 NSYSQQKN
+16 SYSQQSETQKPSWT
-24 KDASFKSSQLE
+24 ATLE
-35 YKFIPSITDQIKDG
+35 YRFVPSISDQIKDG
-49 TFIYAEES
+49 TFVPADE
-57 NGPEVER
+57 
-64 KDKKLRLNKATVGK
+64 DAHKKLGREKRWHGNKVVPGK
-78 GFPLGDDP
+78 GLPNGDDP
-86 LLYIQNNATIK
+86 LLYLQENVVTK
-97 ASKEPIIVFETMT
+97 SSRDPILTFETT
-110 SSNSCPSDPT
+110 SNTATPSDPT
-120 GSVGPN
+120 GEIGRDYYFAS
-126 HYLAAWNSAYQV
+126 WNSSFRFFNIDGTTAS
-138 YDKEGNNL
+138 
-146 TPASSLTSLFGQDN
+146 PPSSLSTLFGNDES
-160 FGDPVVLYDAQVDRF
+160 GDPIAMYDSEADRYI
-175 VITSMGQSS
+175 ITSMGGSG
-184 LQLAIS
+184 LNFAIS
-190 QTSDPVNGGWHV
+190 QTNDPILGGWHV
-202 YSASSSLTVFQTT
+202 YNASSFGTDGQF
-215 GLPDYPHYAI
+215 PDYPKYSI
-225 WSDGYYVSVNANA
+225 WSDGYYCTTNTSAN
-238 NDFYVLE
+238 NLYVLE
-245 RDKIIDGNPTA
+245 RDKIIDGDPTA
-256 TIQAGSAP
+256 SIQGFNAPQMITSGFASAQV
-264 SLATGGLASPHFFS
+264 LDITN
-278 VTGDN
+278 DD
-283 HPANGNATMVYFQD
+283 HPAAGNATMVYLQD
-297 DTWGGVSQDHLKLW
+297 DAWNQVLTDHLKIW
-311 TVNIDWSNPNNSSI
+311 TINIDWENPNNSSM
-325 SNPSQINTA
+325 STPYQLPTS
-334 SFNSVFDGGSFQNLT
+334 SFTSVFDGGSFANLT
-349 LPNGYDI
+349 QSSGPDI
-356 DACQGIVMQLAQF
+356 DAMQATLMNQAQF
-369 RKFPSHNSAIF
+369 RKFPTHNSAVF
-380 NFTIDVDGSSA
+380 NFVVDVLSGSDEQA
-391 KKAGIR
+391 AVR
-397 WYELRQDADGEPWTI
+397 WYELRQDADGEPWVI
-412 YQEGTYTAPDGKNAF
+412 YQEGTYTAPDGRHAF
-427 VGSMAMDLQGNIGMG
+427 GASMAMDIQGNIGMG
-442 YTSMSTS
+442 YTSMSETAP
-449 ENIAINYTGRYA
+449 ITLRYTGRYA
-461 TDPLNQMTVSEENIA
+461 NDPSGQMTIEENLIGQSNA
-476 TSTANPNSCGGR
+476 TNPNTR
-488 YADYAHLSVD
+488 YADYAHMSVD
-498 PTNDKTFWFVSEY
+498 PSNDKTFWFISEY
-511 FSPGRRD
+511 FKPGRRD
-518 VVGAFQIAA
+518 LVGTFQIAA

-605 VGQTYVIYSYTSLSG
+605 VGQTYVIYSYTALSG

-649 VSGTNLSATELVT
+649 VSGTNLSANELVT

-676 EVSYEFNGEQVTEIV
+676 EVSYELNGEQVTETV

-715 LYEITVTVNI
+715 LYEITATVNI
-725 ENDSDD
+725 ENDSDE
-731 SNNSISVNINNSNC
+731 SNNSISVNVNNSNC

-767 NTGSGGP
+767 NTGEGGP

-828 IAPGGA
+828 IAPGSA
-834 AGSYTETM
+834 AGDYTETM

-848 DAGLGEHIMRAKT
+848 DATLGEHIMRAKT

-911 QFNISLSTLYNK
+911 QFNISLSTLYND

-971 IGHRVGKIIVK
+971 IGYRVGKIIVK

>member
-1 MKKFILNSILFLFIL
+1 MVKNIKLLVSLFGFFLFIS
-16 NSYSQQKN
+16 SYSQQSEIQKPSWTATL
-24 KDASFKSSQLE
+24 DYRFV
-35 YKFIPSITDQIKDG
+35 PSISDQIKDG
-49 TFIYAEES
+49 TFVPADEDAY
-57 NGPEVER
+57 
-64 KDKKLRLNKATVGK
+64 KKLGREKRWHGNKVVPGK
-78 GFPLGDDP
+78 GLPNGDDP
-86 LLYIQNNATIK
+86 LLYLQENVVTK
-97 ASKEPIIVFETMT
+97 SSRDPILTFETT
-110 SSNSCPSDPT
+110 SNTATPSDPT
-120 GSVGPN
+120 GEIGRDYYFAS
-126 HYLAAWNSAYQV
+126 WNSSFRFFNIDGTTAS
-138 YDKEGNNL
+138 
-146 TPASSLTSLFGQDN
+146 PPSSLSTLFGNDES
-160 FGDPVVLYDAQVDRF
+160 GDPIAMYDSEADRYI
-175 VITSMGQSS
+175 ITSMGSS
-184 LQLAIS
+184 GLNFAIS
-190 QTSDPVNGGWHV
+190 QTNDPILGGWHV
-202 YSASSSLTVFQTT
+202 YNAMSFGTDGQF
-215 GLPDYPHYAI
+215 PDYPKYSI
-225 WSDGYYVSVNANA
+225 WSDGYYCTTNTSAN
-238 NDFYVLE
+238 NLYVLE
-245 RDKIIDGNPTA
+245 RDKIIDGDPTA
-256 TIQAGSAP
+256 SIQGFDAPQMITSGFASAQV
-264 SLATGGLASPHFFS
+264 LDITN
-278 VTGDN
+278 DD
-283 HPANGNATMVYFQD
+283 HPAAGNATMVYMQD
-297 DTWGGVSQDHLKLW
+297 DAWNQVLTDHLKIW
-311 TVNIDWSNPNNSSI
+311 TINIDWENSNNSSI
-325 SNPSQINTA
+325 STPYQLPTS
-334 SFNSVFDGGSFQNLT
+334 SFTSVFDGGSFANLT
-349 LPNGYDI
+349 QSSGPDI
-356 DACQGIVMQLAQF
+356 DAMQATLMNQAQF
-369 RKFPSHNSAIF
+369 RKFPTHNSAVF
-380 NFTIDVDGSSA
+380 NFVVDVLSGSDELA
-391 KKAGIR
+391 AVR
-397 WYELRQDADGEPWTI
+397 WYELRQDADGEPWVI
-412 YQEGTYTAPDGKNAF
+412 YQEGTYTAPEGRHAF
-427 VGSMAMDLQGNIGMG
+427 GASMAMDIQGNIGMG
-442 YTSMSTS
+442 YTSMSATAP
-449 ENIAINYTGRYA
+449 ITLRYTGRYA
-461 TDPLNQMTVSEENIA
+461 NDPSGQMTIEENLIGQSNA
-476 TSTANPNSCGGR
+476 TNPNTR
-488 YADYAHLSVD
+488 YADYAHMSVD
-498 PTNDKTFWFVSEY
+498 PSNDKTFWFISEY
-511 FSPGRRD
+511 FKPGRRD
-518 VVGAFQIAA
+518 LVGTFQIAA

-627 GITKD
+627 GITQD

-676 EVSYEFNGEQVTEIV
+676 EVSYELNGEQVTETV

-715 LYEITVTVNI
+715 LYEITATVNI

-818 LDEVVVDNYV
+818 LDEIVVDNYV

-848 DAGLGEHIMRAKT
+848 DATLGEHIMRAKT

-887 VESLGIDDSIL
+887 VESLGIDDSVL

-911 QFNISLSTLYNK
+911 QFNISLSTLYNE

-930 NVSGQVIVFN
+930 NISGQVIVFN

-971 IGHRVGKIIVK
+971 IGYRVGKIIVK

>member
-1 MKKFILNSILFLFIL
+1 MVKNIKLLVSLFGFFLFIS
-16 NSYSQQKN
+16 SYSQQSEIQKPSWTATL
-24 KDASFKSSQLE
+24 DYRFV
-35 YKFIPSITDQIKDG
+35 PSISDQIKDG
-49 TFIYAEES
+49 TFVPADEDAY
-57 NGPEVER
+57 
-64 KDKKLRLNKATVGK
+64 KKLGREKRWHGNKVVPGK
-78 GFPLGDDP
+78 GLPNGDDP
-86 LLYIQNNATIK
+86 LLYLQENVVTK
-97 ASKEPIIVFETMT
+97 SSRDPILTFETT
-110 SSNSCPSDPT
+110 SNTATPSDPT
-120 GSVGPN
+120 GEIGRDYYFAS
-126 HYLAAWNSAYQV
+126 WNSSFRFF
-138 YDKEGNNL
+138 NL
-146 TPASSLTSLFGQDN
+146 DGTAASPPSSLSTLFGSDES
-160 FGDPVVLYDAQVDRF
+160 GDPIAMYDSEADRYI
-175 VITSMGQSS
+175 ITSMGSS
-184 LQLAIS
+184 GLNFAIS
-190 QTSDPVNGGWHV
+190 QTNDPILDGWHV
-202 YSASSSLTVFQTT
+202 YNAISFGTDGQF
-215 GLPDYPHYAI
+215 PDYPKFSI
-225 WSDGYYVSVNANA
+225 WSDGYYCTTNTSG
-238 NDFYVLE
+238 NDLYVLE
-245 RDKIIDGNPTA
+245 RDKIIDGDPTA
-256 TIQAGSAP
+256 SIQGFNAPQMITSGFASAQV
-264 SLATGGLASPHFFS
+264 LDITN
-278 VTGDN
+278 DD
-283 HPANGNATMVYFQD
+283 HPAAGNATLIYLQD
-297 DTWGGVSQDHLKLW
+297 DAWNQVSTDHLKIW
-311 TVNIDWSNPNNSSI
+311 TINIDWENPNNSSI
-325 SNPSQINTA
+325 STPYQLPTS
-334 SFNSVFDGGSFQNLT
+334 SFTSVFDGGSFANLT
-349 LPNGYDI
+349 QSSGPDI
-356 DACQGIVMQLAQF
+356 DAMQACIMNQAQF
-369 RKFPSHNSAIF
+369 RKFPTHNSAVF
-380 NFTIDVDGSSA
+380 NFVVDVLSGSDEQA
-391 KKAGIR
+391 AVR
-397 WYELRQDADGEPWTI
+397 WYELRQDSDGEPWVI
-412 YQEGTYTAPDGKNAF
+412 YQEGTYTAPAGRHAF
-427 VGSMAMDLQGNIGMG
+427 GASMAMDVQGNIGMG
-442 YTSMSTS
+442 YSSMNST
-449 ENIAINYTGRYA
+449 NPITLRYTGRYA
-461 TDPLNQMTVSEENIA
+461 NDPSGQMTIEENLIGQSNA
-476 TSTANPNSCGGR
+476 TNPNTR
-488 YADYAHLSVD
+488 YADYSQISVD
-498 PTNDKTFWFVSEY
+498 PANDKTFWFVSEY
-511 FSPGRRD
+511 FKPGRRD
-518 VVGAFQIAA
+518 LVGTFQIAA

-574 SGTIITETY
+574 SGAIITETF

-676 EVSYEFNGEQVTEIV
+676 EVSYEINGEQVTETV

-715 LYEITVTVNI
+715 LYEITAIVNI

-848 DAGLGEHIMRAKT
+848 DATLGEHIMRAKT

-869 DACEETNYG
+869 DACEETQYA

-971 IGHRVGKIIVK
+971 IGYRVGKIIVK